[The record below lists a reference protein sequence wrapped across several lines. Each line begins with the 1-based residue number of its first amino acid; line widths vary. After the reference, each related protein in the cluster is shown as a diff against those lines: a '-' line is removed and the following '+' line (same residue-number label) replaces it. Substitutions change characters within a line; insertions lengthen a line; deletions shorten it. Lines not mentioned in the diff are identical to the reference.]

1 MLLPVFGSARNR
13 RRLGWA
19 AGCAAVAAGIAA
31 GIVLVPSSGRTVP
44 VVHVEAAE
52 QVVRVPPSVP
62 LTAARKHAVD
72 SILATFVPAAVERKD
87 PKRALPLVTHSFRD
101 GISDAEWNS
110 GNLPVFPYHPRDGWG
125 WRLDY
130 SHANEVSVDL
140 LLHPARTETLG
151 AIAYTVVFVKRGDR
165 WLIDSFVPA
174 ASFAAER
181 KTPKILAQP
190 DFSPWLDNRGKGT
203 LDAKW
208 LVLPAALLAL
218 IVLVPLAVIVAN
230 WRRGRRAW
238 KQYRLSSR

>member
-31 GIVLVPSSGRTVP
+31 GISLLPSEGEKLP
-44 VVHVEAAE
+44 VIRAE
-52 QVVRVPPSVP
+52 GPSQVVSVP
-62 LTAARKHAVD
+62 KTVRLTPERRRAVD
-72 SILATFVPAAVERKD
+72 ALLAAFVPAAVERKD
-87 PKRALPLVTHSFRD
+87 PRRALPLVTQSFRA
-101 GISDAEWNS
+101 GVSDEEWS
-110 GNLPVFPYHPRDGWG
+110 RGNLPVFPYHARDRWG
-125 WRLDY
+125 WKLDY
-130 SHANEVSVDL
+130 SHPNDVSVDL
-140 LLHPARTETLG
+140 ILHPDRTETLG

-174 ASFAAER
+174 ASFAAEKR
-181 KTPKILAQP
+181 TPKILAQP
-190 DFSPWLDNRGKGT
+190 DFSPFATDRGKGALSAT
-203 LDAKW
+203 W
-208 LVLPAALLAL
+208 LAVPAALLAL